1 MKRIYTILTAI
12 LIGSTSFGQT
22 VFQSDLSSWAGGV
35 PTDWMGSRT
44 SINADSV
51 VQQTVGVTYGTSM
64 ASLLNTTSSHKRFTT
79 QPVTVVPGETYDI
92 QMWVAATQGDLRT
105 NYYDATNGTYGS
117 YNTYLDM
124 SVESAGNLVMLSQTV
139 TIPAGCTSAEFIL
152 SLKNTDPSTAGSPF
166 FVGIIVD
173 SVSISVASINY
184 TPKTIPQ
191 IQTSALPNG
200 DSPELGNYVETSGVV
215 TAISPAGYWLQDG
228 VGAWSGVFVKDVAN
242 IPSRGDS
249 VTVQGQVDE
258 FFSLTQINNVAGYT
272 NLGAATV
279 MPTPEVVTTTQVNTM
294 EEYEGVLLKIEPAE
308 CSMVDAG
315 FGQWKINTP
324 PTTSNDSLLVDDDMF
339 SYTPILGTQY
349 SVVGVGHYSYSE
361 RKILPRDAA
370 DVTVYV
376 SVKENNLNATM
387 FPNPATT
394 TVNINGVNGT
404 IEIYSI
410 NGQKVYNNT
419 INGTLN
425 LNVETFNAGV
435 YFVKLSENNITSTYK
450 LVIK

>member
-1 MKRIYTILTAI
+1 
-12 LIGSTSFGQT
+12 
-22 VFQSDLSSWAGGV
+22 
-35 PTDWMGSRT
+35 
-44 SINADSV
+44 
-51 VQQTVGVTYGTSM
+51 M

-105 NYYDATNGTYGS
+105 NYYDATNGTYGF